1 MFGPFARS
9 CGSAPVLG
17 SLPQH
22 FLQAV
27 SAADNLGNPLHIG
40 SNCPDLVFAQLSDGN
55 AAKENTV
62 ELLFVCMH
70 RSKLAD
76 SELVVKD
83 DSDQRG
89 IVATALLNN

>member
-1 MFGPFARS
+1 MVALLTSNTTRVRTLCAFLRICSG
-9 CGSAPVLG
+9 LG

-55 AAKENTV
+55 AAKENTSGAPLRV
-62 ELLFVCMH
+62 YASQQAGRLRASC
-70 RSKLAD
+70 
-76 SELVVKD
+76 
-83 DSDQRG
+83 QG
-89 IVATALLNN
+89 